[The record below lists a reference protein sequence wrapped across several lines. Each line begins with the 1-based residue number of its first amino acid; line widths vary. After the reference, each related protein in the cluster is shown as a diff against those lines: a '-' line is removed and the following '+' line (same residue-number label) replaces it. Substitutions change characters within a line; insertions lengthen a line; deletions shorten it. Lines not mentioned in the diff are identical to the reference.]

1 MKIHSKEVR
10 QLALRALERGERR
23 AQISR
28 MLCVP
33 VPTLDRWWREFRR
46 NGQDAPWP
54 RGHLKAAF
62 GAEELPALAAQ
73 LRQSPDATLDRH
85 LEQWRHQT
93 GRTASRS
100 SLKRALVKLG
110 WTRKKECKC

>member
-10 QLALRALERGERR
+10 QLALRALKRGDRR
-23 AQISR
+23 AEVSR

-33 VPTLDRWWREFRR
+33 VPTLDRWWRQFRSS
-46 NGQDAPWP
+46 GQDAPLP

-62 GAEELPALAAQ
+62 GAEELPVLAAQ
-73 LRQSPDATLDRH
+73 LRHSPDAALDRH
-85 LEQWRHQT
+85 VEQWRQQT
-93 GRTASRS
+93 GRPASRS

-110 WTRKKECKC
+110 WTRKKRV

>member
-23 AQISR
+23 AEVSR

-33 VPTLDRWWREFRR
+33 VPTLDRWRHEFRR
-46 NGQDAPWP
+46 SGQEAPLP
-54 RGHLKAAF
+54 RGHLQAAF
-62 GAEELPALAAQ
+62 GAGELLLLEAQ
-73 LRQSPDATLDRH
+73 LRQSPDATLDRQV
-85 LEQWRHQT
+85 EQWCHRT
-93 GRTASRS
+93 GRASSRS

-110 WTRKKECKC
+110 WTRKKRA